1 MSSEPLV
8 NNTGA
13 RLDDDGGFIGRTA
26 HALGVRAR
34 RVGAALARERHNPGA
49 VIGGSLLAFVV
60 LLAIVGPGITG
71 MSPTAPNY
79 AVALHG
85 PSAQHWL
92 GTDEL
97 GRDIAA
103 RLIAGASISLEV
115 AVLVLGIASLIGCTL
130 GLLAGYYGGVIDGV
144 VMRVADLFFA
154 FPQFLLAMAIVAAL
168 GPGLNHAILSVA
180 IAYWPRYA
188 RLMRAGILS
197 AKDSAYIRAAESIG
211 CTHRRIMLRH
221 LVPNCVSPIFIQ
233 ATMDAGI
240 AILTTAALSF
250 VGLGA
255 VPPTPEWG
263 AMITEGRDYITTA
276 WWIPVFPGI
285 LISLTVAGFM
295 FLGDALRDGFDP
307 RARSRI
313 GF

>member
-1 MSSEPLV
+1 MSTEPLLEDAV
-8 NNTGA
+8 A
-13 RLDDDGGFIGRTA
+13 ASVDDGFTRRA
-26 HALGVRAR
+26 MHASALRAR
-34 RVGAALARERHNPGA
+34 RLGAALVEARHNPGA
-49 VIGGSLLAFVV
+49 VIGGTLLALIVF
-60 LLAIVGPGITG
+60 LAIFGPVITT
-71 MSPTAPNY
+71 SPTTPNF
-79 AVALHG
+79 AVALQG
-85 PSAQHWL
+85 PSAQHLL
-92 GTDEL
+92 GTDQL

-103 RLIAGASISLEV
+103 RVVSGASISLEV
-115 AVLVLGIASLIGCTL
+115 AVLVLGLASLIGGTL
-130 GLLAGYYGGVIDGV
+130 GLLAGYHGGVIDGV
-144 VMRVADLFFA
+144 VMRAADLFFA

-188 RLMRAGILS
+188 RLMRAGVLS
-197 AKDSAYIRAAESIG
+197 VKSSTYIRAAESIG
-211 CTHRRIMLRH
+211 CRPRRIMLRH
-221 LVPNCVSPIFIQ
+221 LVPNCVSPLFIQ

-285 LISLTVAGFM
+285 MISLTVAGFM